1 MCSKWKLY
9 WKVISDSE
17 FTLCN
22 QINHVLLF
30 VTVVFW
36 FQITMIIHTKRK
48 TVPLLNTAIC
58 DNCCVLILTLRVH
71 TLSYRGGGEARWE
84 DVFHVVQEV
93 DTFQWGIYLLPYRT
107 IRTWLLNARLLIST
121 LNFTCSNNNILFIFS
136 RFQSN
141 IFLNKKILCSL
152 IILSYHWTVCLRGTT
167 GSYWSA
173 EEWRCCPPRRY
184 N

>member
-1 MCSKWKLY
+1 MY
-9 WKVISDSE
+9 Q
-17 FTLCN
+17 T
-22 QINHVLLF
+22 NHVWVF
-30 VTVVFW
+30 VNCCVF
-36 FQITMIIHTKRK
+36 ISNHNNIVIHTKRK
-48 TVPLLNTAIC
+48 TVPLLKKAIC
-58 DNCCVLILTLRVH
+58 DNCVLILTLRVH

-141 IFLNKKILCSL
+141 IFLNKKIRCSL
-152 IILSYHWTVCLRGTT
+152 IILSYHWTLCLRGTT

>member
-1 MCSKWKLY
+1 MY
-9 WKVISDSE
+9 QTNYD
-17 FTLCN
+17 
-22 QINHVLLF
+22 
-30 VTVVFW
+30 
-36 FQITMIIHTKRK
+36 IIIQTKRK
-48 TVPLLNTAIC
+48 TVSSLNTAIC

-136 RFQSN
+136 WFQSN
-141 IFLNKKILCSL
+141 IFLNKKIRCSL

-167 GSYWSA
+167 CSYWSA